1 MSNSTSNLVNSVL
14 KFECETVFNPK
25 NVILD
30 WQSVDAM
37 FEWLLFKT
45 SCSNCEGT
53 VSQLEEVN
61 GSQSNFAAKN

>member
-1 MSNSTSNLVNSVL
+1 MSNSTSSLVKQCPQV
-14 KFECETVFNPK
+14 ECETVFNPK